1 MAQYECS
8 VCGFVY
14 DESKEGTNWDDL
26 PDDWECPVCGAGKS
40 EFELIGGDS
49 PQVDDVPDKGDQTAE
64 AEQPDGRPA
73 QEAPVSISPLG
84 RAVLAHR
91 VFGYVFLAIYV
102 VLMLQMIP
110 RLWTYQIEFP
120 ARTVV
125 HISLGMAI
133 GAALILKIAVVR
145 FFRRLEQ
152 TLVPSLGTS
161 VLIGSVV
168 LIGIS
173 VPSAFREALAT
184 GTLFSEE
191 NRDQVRNLLAQIGS
205 NELSDDECA
214 RLTSTDSLRAGQRIL
229 RQECIDCHDLRTV
242 LAKPRTP
249 ENWRQT
255 VRRMA
260 DRTTALNPLEED
272 EQWQVTAYLIAMWP
286 QLQKSTRQLRDE
298 QEDRDQ
304 SRKAAAALA
313 SEDAEAATY
322 DPAAAKQLFES
333 KCSECH
339 DSTLVS
345 DSPPKSEDKARELVA
360 SMVEEGLEATQD
372 EFAQIVRYLTETY
385 PKSPE

>member
-8 VCGFVY
+8 VCGYVY
-14 DESKEGTNWDDL
+14 DASKEGTNWDDL
-26 PDDWECPVCGAGKS
+26 PDDWECPVCGAAKS
-40 EFELIGGDS
+40 EFESTGGAP
-49 PQVDDVPDKGDQTAE
+49 PQAKDVSEEGNKPSE
-64 AEQPDGRPA
+64 AERPEGDLV
-73 QEAPVSISPLG
+73 QEAPVSVSPLG
-84 RAVLAHR
+84 RAILAHR

-102 VLMLQMIP
+102 VLIIQMVP

-133 GAALILKIAVVR
+133 GTALILKITVVR

-161 VLIGSVV
+161 VLVGSVV

-184 GTLFSEE
+184 GTLFDKA
-191 NRDQVRNLLAQIGS
+191 NQKRVRTLLAQIGS
-205 NELSDDECA
+205 NELGEEECM
-214 RLTSTDSLRAGQRIL
+214 RLSSTDSLRAGQRIL

-260 DRTTALNPLEED
+260 DRTTALNPIEEG
-272 EQWQVTAYLIAMWP
+272 EQWQVTAYLIALSP
-286 QLQKSTRQLRDE
+286 QLQKSTRQLRDA
-298 QEDRDQ
+298 QERHDQ
-304 SRKAAAALA
+304 SQKAAMAVGAEETETAA
-313 SEDAEAATY
+313 Y
-322 DPAAAKQLFES
+322 NPAAAKQLFES
-333 KCSECH
+333 KCSQCH
-339 DSTLVS
+339 ANTLVS
-345 DSPPKSEDKARELVA
+345 ESPPRSEEKARQLVA
-360 SMVEEGLEATQD
+360 SMVEEGLEATRD
-372 EFAQIVRYLTETY
+372 ELAQIVRYLTETHAN
-385 PKSPE
+385 PPE

>member
-8 VCGFVY
+8 VCGYVY
-14 DESKEGTNWDDL
+14 DESKEGGSWDDL
-26 PDDWECPVCGAGKS
+26 PADWECPICGAAKS
-40 EFELIGGDS
+40 EFESIGGD
-49 PQVDDVPDKGDQTAE
+49 PPEVDDAPVEGDMPSE
-64 AEQPDGRPA
+64 AERPDEPSA
-73 QEAPVSISPLG
+73 QEAPVSVSPLG
-84 RAVLAHR
+84 RAILAHR

-102 VLMLQMIP
+102 VLMVQMIP
-110 RLWTYQIEFP
+110 RLWNYQIEFP

-133 GAALILKIAVVR
+133 GASLILKIAVVR

-161 VLIGSVV
+161 VLVGSVV

-184 GTLFSEE
+184 GTLFDEA
-191 NRDQVRNLLAQIGS
+191 NRERVRTLLTQIGS
-205 NELSDDECA
+205 NELGEEECT
-214 RLTSTDSLRAGQRIL
+214 RLTSRNSLRAGQRVL

-260 DRTTALNPLEED
+260 DRTTALNPIEED
-272 EQWQVTAYLIAMWP
+272 EQWQVTAYLIALSP
-286 QLQKSTRQLRDE
+286 QLQKSRGQLRDE
-298 QEDRDQ
+298 QKRRDQ
-304 SRKAAAALA
+304 SQEAAAAVG
-313 SEDAEAATY
+313 AEEAGAAAY
-322 DPAAAKQLFES
+322 NPNAAKQLFES
-333 KCSECH
+333 RCSQCH
-339 DSTLVS
+339 ESTLVS
-345 DSPPKSEDKARELVA
+345 ESPPGSEEEARQLVA

-372 EFAQIVRYLTETY
+372 ELAQIVRYLTETHAD
-385 PKSPE
+385 PPE